1 MRATDLHASNHVT
14 LPCDIRLLIQRQIQ
28 HHLKHWAS
36 MSQAPSPATSAS
48 AASSASTETV
58 EAISQHVHDLQLQV
72 NLLESRIRVLEDR
85 SDLSDQACSR
95 LESRVGLL
103 EHWCQSLRSLFAR
116 LP

>member
-1 MRATDLHASNHVT
+1 
-14 LPCDIRLLIQRQIQ
+14 
-28 HHLKHWAS
+28 

-58 EAISQHVHDLQLQV
+58 EVISQHVHDLQLQV

-85 SDLSDQACSR
+85 SDLSDLACSR

-103 EHWCQSLRSLFAR
+103 AHWCQSLRSLFAR